1 MLSHLSERSEQPPRH
16 TRQVSEICI
25 ACVPHCGLCRA
36 SCRIEPANRRW
47 TCTSVSGIILSL
59 VVLFCH
65 YLYIFENYV
74 YYFCHYLYYFCH
86 YLYHSVIIYIIFVII
101 YTILIL
107 GCGFFSHC
115 VGEVLGIA
123 TCRACGHTNTGTE
136 FGFHL
141 CIRCLTM
148 QYTSQGPSCG
158 PAGVAAS
165 SASVRPCLRL

>member
-1 MLSHLSERSEQPPRH
+1 MHCLRPSLWPVQGKLPHRASQQEVDLHLRLGHYSVISYTMLSLFIF
-16 TRQVSEICI
+16 SEII
-25 ACVPHCGLCRA
+25 YN
-36 SCRIEPANRRW
+36 I
-47 TCTSVSGIILSL
+47 SGII
-59 VVLFCH
+59 
-65 YLYIFENYV
+65 YIISVIIYTI
-74 YYFCHYLYYFCH
+74 
-86 YLYHSVIIYIIFVII
+86 SVIIYIICVII

>member
-59 VVLFCH
+59 VILFLSLFIYFLKLFILFLSLFILFLSLFIPFCY
-65 YLYIFENYV
+65 YLCY
-74 YYFCHYLYYFCH
+74 
-86 YLYHSVIIYIIFVII
+86 FVII

-158 PAGVAAS
+158 PVGVAAS